1 MGGLK
6 TISEELTS
14 ETITRL
20 ANETTKVVQE
30 NHPKD
35 AKFSKLDGME
45 KVSYAYN
52 KYRNEFKTAFD
63 NLSNGNADA
72 WLRFEQQIKN
82 YEERRMSD
90 FANKVQTDKSTSDR
104 QVSEF
109 LKTTVPVKQQTE
121 AEYSKKFSEESKRK
135 YDREKVS

>member
-1 MGGLK
+1 
-6 TISEELTS
+6 
-14 ETITRL
+14 
-20 ANETTKVVQE
+20 
-30 NHPKD
+30 
-35 AKFSKLDGME
+35 
-45 KVSYAYN
+45 
-52 KYRNEFKTAFD
+52 
-63 NLSNGNADA
+63 
-72 WLRFEQQIKN
+72 
-82 YEERRMSD
+82 MSD